1 MYGNDSD
8 KMIGEILTNV
18 DIGDSEEG
26 VLFTCQSGKQ
36 FRMYHSQDCCEWVR
50 IEDQSG
56 DFHKLIGK
64 KLIYVGETN
73 YERGGEVDYGTY
85 TDTEYTF
92 KVDDHTVIVKWHG
105 ESNGYYSESVELV
118 ELTNGN
124 R

>member
-8 KMIGEILTNV
+8 KMIGEVLTNV
-18 DIGDSEEG
+18 DIGDRDEG

-36 FRMYHSQDCCEWVR
+36 FRMYHDQDCCESVG

-64 KLIYVGETN
+64 KLVYVGETD
-73 YERGGEVDYGTY
+73 GKSGENDYGTF

-105 ESNGYYSESVELV
+105 ESNGYYSESVCLV